1 MKDEHVSTEEN
12 EEIVDLTAAKNE
24 KCRVCHGV
32 PASRNYGAIV
42 CASCKN
48 FFLRITTTG
57 AKVPACKNLK
67 LCVTQNFKG
76 PGKLKCATCRY
87 EKCIQAG
94 MIPEITARRSGCNL
108 REKRAKMEVW
118 TGGKAGRGKIIDLS
132 ANTVEL
138 HASTSRNCLNEER
151 SCSPRSSSSVACP
164 DSREIQLAARV
175 FSMPLSGFR
184 KKEAIDLLK
193 DMIYTQEIIMNDDL
207 NRPVEVDFSFSM
219 DVSLAQ
225 ILQNPLVA
233 CPRVP
238 IAMRPELKP
247 LIPEASW
254 LQMVGRIFCRSVVLF
269 ADWCRSVPEFRDLD
283 AVDQINFFARQ
294 VLRQILFNNFYYTHK
309 YDYKDGM
316 LTTLGSMKFDS
327 SMLHKQFQTHHA
339 HSYYFYTHFG
349 MTIVIPCMGLTEKS
363 AEVARK
369 AFNKYCHTLLEHLK
383 MRYRRE
389 SVAIEKFTEL
399 MELPKYMQ
407 VE

>member
-1 MKDEHVSTEEN
+1 
-12 EEIVDLTAAKNE
+12 
-24 KCRVCHGV
+24 
-32 PASRNYGAIV
+32 
-42 CASCKN
+42 
-48 FFLRITTTG
+48 
-57 AKVPACKNLK
+57 
-67 LCVTQNFKG
+67 
-76 PGKLKCATCRY
+76 
-87 EKCIQAG
+87 

-175 FSMPLSGFR
+175 FSMPLGGFR

-294 VLRQILFNNFYYTHK
+294 VLRQILFNNFYYTHN
-309 YDYKDGM
+309 
-316 LTTLGSMKFDS
+316 
-327 SMLHKQFQTHHA
+327 HA

-407 VE
+407 NIALKMGSQLGKSVLHKGNGMGGRLPEEIFSRL